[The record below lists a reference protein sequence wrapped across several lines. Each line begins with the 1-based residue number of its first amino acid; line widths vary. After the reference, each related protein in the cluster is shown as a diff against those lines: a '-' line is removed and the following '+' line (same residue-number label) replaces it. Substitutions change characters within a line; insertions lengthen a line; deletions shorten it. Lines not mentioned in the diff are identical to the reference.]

1 MLLVLRA
8 GHHQVRRGT
17 RAPPHHAA
25 RHTTTTVCGDAPA
38 GTSYITMTL
47 CITLSISL
55 LIHAVLII
63 LPSSFTSLHH
73 EGDVL
78 AGTAAPPH
86 DAARHTTTTV
96 CGDATAGNHYT
107 QYW

>member
-1 MLLVLRA
+1 MSVC
-8 GHHQVRRGT
+8 V
-17 RAPPHHAA
+17 
-25 RHTTTTVCGDAPA
+25 HTTSNIPWCPVQQVALDQREEVLD
-38 GTSYITMTL
+38 ITMTL

-86 DAARHTTTTV
+86 HAARHTTTTV
-96 CGDATAGNHYT
+96 CGDATAGTGLLYHAEGLHRCRE
-107 QYW
+107 